1 MPRIAPQRDASR
13 PFSIGPMNY
22 QSLFASVATRPVR
35 AGVVGVGEFGV
46 SLAARDR
53 RLEHLKI
60 SALADLD
67 VARACERLV
76 RAGLTRD
83 ELAVCDSVAK
93 ALAALE
99 SGKRVIVA
107 DASILPQLPL
117 DVLVD
122 ATGDPETAARTA
134 DAGIRN
140 GKHVVLASK
149 EADSVV
155 GPVLYRKARAAGLVY
170 SQVDGDQPSLLIKLV
185 AWARE
190 LGLEV
195 VAAGKAS
202 EYDFV
207 YDPAVE
213 TVSTRTKSVRVPE
226 IRAVWDLPEARRA
239 EAIATRAKVLA
250 ALPQKSAPDF
260 CEMGIVANATGLK
273 PDQAAMHAPVAR
285 TIELPDLFCRRDDG
299 GLFAGDGA
307 IDIFN
312 CFRRA
317 DEASFAG
324 GVFVV
329 VDIHDDATFEVLK
342 GKCIPASRKGSRLL
356 LYNPT
361 HLLGVEAPITIL
373 AAALCGHASAGADF
387 RPRCDFVA
395 RAARDLPAGTVLAI
409 GDQHTHSVPD
419 LQPNLVDA
427 GPVGA
432 GTPLPYYMAT
442 GNRLARPV
450 RAGEYLTA
458 DMVEPPRDSTLWR
471 LRTEQDAAFFPR

>member
-1 MPRIAPQRDASR
+1 
-13 PFSIGPMNY
+13 MNY
-22 QSLFASVATRPVR
+22 QSLFGAAATRRVR

-53 RLEHLKI
+53 RLERLSV

-67 VARACERLV
+67 VDRACERLE
-76 RAGLTRD
+76 RAGLARD
-83 ELAVCDSVAK
+83 GLAVCDSVAQ

-99 SGKRVIVA
+99 AGKRVIA
-107 DASILPQLPL
+107 SDAAILPQLPL
-117 DVLVD
+117 DVVVD

-140 GKHVVLASK
+140 GRHVVLASK
-149 EADSVV
+149 EADSVI

-195 VAAGKAS
+195 LSGGKAS

-207 YDPAVE
+207 YDPGAD
-213 TVSTRTKSVRVPE
+213 TVATRTKSVHVPGMRE
-226 IRAVWDLPEARRA
+226 LWELPHARRPETVAARA
-239 EAIATRAKVLA
+239 EMLA
-250 ALPQKSAPDF
+250 LLPQKSAPDF

-273 PDQAAMHAPVAR
+273 PDQPGMHAPVAR
-285 TIELPDLFCRRDDG
+285 TIELPELFCRRDEG
-299 GLFAGDGA
+299 GLFAASGA
-307 IDIFN
+307 VDIFN

-324 GVFVV
+324 GVFVI

-427 GPVGA
+427 GPIAA
-432 GTPLPYYMAT
+432 GRPLPYYLAT
-442 GNRLARPV
+442 GNRLARAV
-450 RAGEYLTA
+450 KAGEHLTA

-471 LRTEQDAAFFPR
+471 LRAEQDAAFFPTR

>member
-1 MPRIAPQRDASR
+1 
-13 PFSIGPMNY
+13 MNY
-22 QSLFASVATRPVR
+22 QSLFGAAATRRVR

-53 RLEHLKI
+53 RLERLSV

-67 VARACERLV
+67 VDRACERLV
-76 RAGLTRD
+76 RAGLARD
-83 ELAVCDSVAK
+83 ELAVCDSVGSAV
-93 ALAALE
+93 AALE
-99 SGKRVIVA
+99 AGKRVIA
-107 DASILPQLPL
+107 SDAAILPELPL
-117 DVLVD
+117 DVVVD

-149 EADSVV
+149 EADSVI

-195 VAAGKAS
+195 VAGGKAS

-207 YDPAVE
+207 YDPAAD
-213 TVSTRTKSVRVPE
+213 TVSTRTKSVHVPR
-226 IRAVWDLPEARRA
+226 IREVWDLPVARRA
-239 EAIATRAKVLA
+239 EAIAARAEILA
-250 ALPQKSAPDF
+250 VLPQKSAPDF

-273 PDQAAMHAPVAR
+273 PDQRGMHAPVAR
-285 TIELPDLFCRRDDG
+285 TIELPELFCRRDEG
-299 GLFAGDGA
+299 GLFAADGA
-307 IDIFN
+307 VDIFN

-342 GKCIPASRKGSRLL
+342 GKCIPASREGSRLL

-387 RPRCDFVA
+387 QPRCDFVA

-409 GDQHTHSVPD
+409 GDQHTHSVPH
-419 LQPNLVDA
+419 LVPNLVDA
-427 GPVGA
+427 APVGA
-432 GTPLPYYMAT
+432 GRPLPYYMAT
-442 GNRLARPV
+442 GNRLARAV
-450 RAGEYLTA
+450 RAGEYVTA
-458 DMVEPPRDSTLWR
+458 DEVEPPRDSTLWR
-471 LRTEQDAAFFPR
+471 LRAEQDAAFFPR

>member
-1 MPRIAPQRDASR
+1 
-13 PFSIGPMNY
+13 MNY
-22 QSLFASVATRPVR
+22 QSLFAAAATRRVR

-53 RLEHLKI
+53 RLERLSV

-67 VARACERLV
+67 VDRACERLM
-76 RAGLTRD
+76 RAGLARD
-83 ELAVCDSVAK
+83 ELVVCDTVAK

-99 SGKRVIVA
+99 TGKRVIAA
-107 DASILPQLPL
+107 DAAILPQLPL

-134 DAGIRN
+134 DAGLRN

-149 EADSVV
+149 EADSVI

-195 VAAGKAS
+195 VAGGKAS

-207 YDPAVE
+207 YDPAAE

-226 IRAVWDLPEARRA
+226 IRAVWDLPDAGRA
-239 EAIATRAKVLA
+239 EAIAKRARTLA

-273 PDQAAMHAPVAR
+273 PDQPGMHAPVAR
-285 TIELPDLFCRRDDG
+285 TIELPELFCRREDG
-299 GLFAGDGA
+299 GLFAVDGA

-409 GDQHTHSVPD
+409 GDQHTHSVPH
-419 LQPNLVDA
+419 LEPNLVDA
-427 GPVGA
+427 GPVAA
-432 GTPLPYYMAT
+432 GRPLPYYMAT
-442 GNRLARPV
+442 GNRLARAV

-458 DMVEPPRDSTLWR
+458 DMVEAPRDSTLWR
-471 LRTEQDAAFFPR
+471 LRAEQDGAFFPAR

>member
-1 MPRIAPQRDASR
+1 
-13 PFSIGPMNY
+13 MNY
-22 QSLFASVATRPVR
+22 QSLFGAAATRRVR

-53 RLEHLKI
+53 RLERLSV

-67 VARACERLV
+67 VNRACDRLV
-76 RAGLTRD
+76 RAGLSRD
-83 ELAVCDSVAK
+83 ELAVCDSVGE

-99 SGKRVIVA
+99 AGKRVIA
-107 DASILPQLPL
+107 SDAAILPELPL

-122 ATGDPETAARTA
+122 ATGDPETAAHTA
-134 DAGIRN
+134 DAGIGN

-155 GPVLYRKARAAGLVY
+155 GPMLYRKARAAGLVY
-170 SQVDGDQPSLLIKLV
+170 SPVDGDQPSLLIKLV

-195 VAAGKAS
+195 VAGGKAS

-207 YDPAVE
+207 YDPAAD
-213 TVSTRTKSVRVPE
+213 TVSTRTKSVHVPR
-226 IRAVWDLPEARRA
+226 IREVWDLPVARRA
-239 EAIATRAKVLA
+239 EAIAARAEILA
-250 ALPQKSAPDF
+250 VLPQKSAPDF

-273 PDQAAMHAPVAR
+273 PDRASMHAPVAR
-285 TIELPDLFCRRDDG
+285 TIELPELFCRREDG
-299 GLFAGDGA
+299 GLFAADGTV
-307 IDIFN
+307 DIFN

-373 AAALCGHASAGADF
+373 SAALCGHSSVGDDF

-395 RAARDLPAGTVLAI
+395 RAARDLAAGTVLAI
-409 GDQHTHSVPD
+409 GDQHTHSVPH
-419 LQPNLVDA
+419 LEPHLVDA
-427 GPVGA
+427 APIGA
-432 GTPLPYYMAT
+432 DRPLPYYMAA
-442 GNRLARPV
+442 GNRLAHAV
-450 RAGEYLTA
+450 KAGEYLTA
-458 DMVEPPRDSTLWR
+458 GMVEPPRDSTLWR
-471 LRTEQDAAFFPR
+471 LRAEQDAAFFPAR

>member
-1 MPRIAPQRDASR
+1 
-13 PFSIGPMNY
+13 MNY
-22 QSLFASVATRPVR
+22 QSLFAAVATRPVR

-53 RLEHLKI
+53 RLEHLDV
-60 SALADLD
+60 SALADID
-67 VARACERLV
+67 VDRACERLV
-76 RAGLTRD
+76 RAGLARD
-83 ELAVCDSVAK
+83 ELAVCDSVAQ

-99 SGKRVIVA
+99 AGKRVI
-107 DASILPQLPL
+107 ASDGAILPQLPL

-155 GPVLYRKARAAGLVY
+155 GPVLYRKAREAGLVY
-170 SQVDGDQPSLLIKLV
+170 SPVDGDQPSLLIKLV

-195 VAAGKAS
+195 LSGGKAS

-207 YDPAVE
+207 YDPAAE
-213 TVSTRTKSVRVPE
+213 TVSTRTKSVHVPR
-226 IRAVWDLPEARRA
+226 IREFWELPVARRA
-239 EAIATRAKVLA
+239 EAIAARAEILA

-260 CEMGIVANATGLK
+260 CEMGIVANATGLR
-273 PDQAAMHAPVAR
+273 PDRASMHAPVAR
-285 TIELPDLFCRRDDG
+285 TIELPELFCRRADG
-299 GLFAGDGA
+299 GLFARDGTV
-307 IDIFN
+307 DIFN
-312 CFRRA
+312 CFRRV

-324 GVFVV
+324 GVFVI

-373 AAALCGHASAGADF
+373 AAALCGHSTVDTDL

-395 RAARDLPAGTVLAI
+395 RAARDLAAGTVLAI
-409 GDQHTHSVPD
+409 GDQHTHSVPH
-419 LQPNLVDA
+419 LEPHLVDA
-427 GPVGA
+427 APVGA
-432 GTPLPYYMAT
+432 GRPLPYYMAT

-450 RAGEYLTA
+450 KAGEYLTA

-471 LRTEQDAAFFPR
+471 LRAEQDAAFFPAR